1 MKKLTLLLWAC
12 IIVGALIVAIQ
23 LTLSLFGPN
32 EYAARIAEAQA
43 DLETAR
49 ALRDQAEAIQV
60 IGAGLGR
67 VSFVQSLT
75 LFLLV
80 GGFAGLVGWLVYL
93 RLQNPKPGPA
103 RPAQLGQVPQPGLP
117 EGLQGL
123 DPALLNQVITLE
135 ILKALRSM
143 NAPQL
148 PVNVHHEGHKEH
160 KG

>member
-1 MKKLTLLLWAC
+1 MKKILPLGLL
-12 IIVGALIVAIQ
+12 VGLLVIGLAYV
-23 LTLSLFGPN
+23 LSLSGPN

-60 IGAGLGR
+60 IGTGLGR
-67 VSFVQSLT
+67 VSFIQGLT
-75 LFLLV
+75 LLLLA
-80 GGFAGLVGWLVYL
+80 GGLVGLVGLYVYT
-93 RLQNPKPGPA
+93 RIQAPKPGPV
-103 RPAQLGQVPQPGLP
+103 RPAQVGQVTQPGLP

-123 DPALLNQVITLE
+123 DPTLLNQVITLE

>member
-1 MKKLTLLLWAC
+1 MKKILPVGL
-12 IIVGALIVAIQ
+12 IVGLLGLGLAYVRS
-23 LTLSLFGPN
+23 LSGPN

-49 ALRDQAEAIQV
+49 ALRDQAEAISV

-67 VSFVQSLT
+67 VSFIQGLT
-75 LFLLV
+75 LLLLA
-80 GGFAGLVGWLVYL
+80 GGLVGLLGLYVYA
-93 RLQNPKPGPA
+93 RLQNEKPGPA
-103 RPAQLGQVPQPGLP
+103 RPAQLGQVQQPGLP

-143 NAPQL
+143 NTPQL
-148 PVNVHHEGHKEH
+148 PGYREERKL
-160 KG
+160 